1 MSQKLTNEELQEIQD
16 IRKSVTE
23 VASILG
29 DLNYQKMALDIMIDE
44 QRSKVYEIK
53 RKEAEIFEK
62 IRSTYGNVTVN
73 LETGEV
79 G

>member
-1 MSQKLTNEELQEIQD
+1 MSKKLTDREFEEIQD
-16 IRKSVTE
+16 IRKKVTE
-23 VASILG
+23 IASILG

-44 QRSKVYEIK
+44 QRSKVIEVKRREAALFEEI
-53 RKEAEIFEK
+53 RNA
-62 IRSTYGNVTVN
+62 YGNVTVN